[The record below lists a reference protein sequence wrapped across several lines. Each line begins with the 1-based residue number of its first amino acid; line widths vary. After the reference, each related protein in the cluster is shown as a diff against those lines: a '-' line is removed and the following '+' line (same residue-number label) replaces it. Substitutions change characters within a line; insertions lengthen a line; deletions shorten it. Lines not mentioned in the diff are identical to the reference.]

1 MIKSIFKYSAAALL
15 MSSVTGKITL
25 ASSLAG
31 AGVMMAQTTEPS
43 VGHRTKTP
51 FLGSDF
57 QYNGEYGGYGLKK
70 TPLPG
75 FQIRIADWAWER
87 DIDNDSYSAG
97 EKIELFRS
105 IYRVDSSGNETALE
119 KDILIE
125 YKKARTYNYLITEAD
140 VGSKLKIVYNW
151 KSTSDS
157 FTPLPK
163 ESYSQEFLTEVV
175 SSPLVPVKP
184 VLYVNGVERTD
195 YTMYPGEIGYLR
207 YRIVNRDGQPV
218 WNITITDWGGSVV
231 IGDAGRLELKSST
244 INMNGEV
251 ERKIIAHA
259 VGGTASSDFSR
270 LTFSPGAHYNGYNL
284 WEGRSISLTLK
295 ERP

>member
-15 MSSVTGKITL
+15 VFSVTGKITL
-25 ASSLAG
+25 ASSLTG

-43 VGHRTKTP
+43 VGHRTETP
-51 FLGSDF
+51 FLGSEF
-57 QYNGEYGGYGLKK
+57 QYNGNYGGYGLKK

-75 FQIRIADWAWER
+75 FQIRIADWHRES

-125 YKKARTYNYLITEAD
+125 YKKANTYNYLITEAD
-140 VGSKLKIVYNW
+140 VGSKLKIVYYR

-163 ESYSQEFLTEVV
+163 ESYPQEFLTEVV
-175 SSPLVPVKP
+175 SSPLVPAKP

-195 YTMYPGEIGYLR
+195 YTMYPGEVGYLR
-207 YRIVNRDGQPV
+207 YRVVNRDGQPV
-218 WNITITDWGGSVV
+218 QNIYIDELLRGPAGV
-231 IGDAGRLELKSST
+231 IKVEDST
-244 INMNGEV
+244 INMNAEV
-251 ERKIIAHA
+251 ERKITALSE
-259 VGGTASSDFSR
+259 GYFDLTAS
-270 LTFSPGAHYNGYNL
+270 YNGYNL
-284 WEGRSISLTLK
+284 WTTDKTKITVQR
-295 ERP
+295 RPRP